1 MAVKTFTSGAVLT
14 ASDTNTYLT
23 NGGLVY
29 ITGGTVTAAASTSVN
44 NCFSA
49 TYNNYRLVVH
59 EVTRSATGL
68 GILMRFRAGG
78 TDNTSANYNLAL
90 LGLDSNGN
98 ALNLAQNNQTTFNTG
113 TYTDTATTYL
123 EGFAYD
129 IFSPF
134 VSGRTYMLGQ
144 SFGYFTASFFRQG
157 GMTQYGT
164 NSFDGFTL
172 YCSSGT
178 QSFKYQVYGYRT
190 A

>member
-1 MAVKTFTSGAVLT
+1 MAVKTFTSGEVLT
-14 ASDTNTYLT
+14 ASDTNTYLN

-49 TYNNYRLVVH
+49 TYNNYRLLVH
-59 EVTRSATGL
+59 EVTRNTAGVAVL
-68 GILMRFRAGG
+68 LRFRAGG
-78 TDNTSANYNLAL
+78 TDNTAANYNFAIQ
-90 LGLDSNGN
+90 GLYSSGAGGN
-98 ALNLAQNNQTTFNTG
+98 FSANNQTEFNTG
-113 TYTDTATTYL
+113 TYTDTANTYL

-134 VSGRTYMLGQ
+134 VSGRTYMMGH
-144 SFGYFTASFFRQG
+144 SFGYNVASLFRQG

-172 YCSSGT
+172 YCSAGT
-178 QSFKYQVYGYRT
+178 QSFKYQVYGYRI